1 MPSEAKTFQPFP
13 HDWQS
18 TDYVAGWIDHDVAR
32 DPERRPLLQRMLS
45 SVSFP
50 RHAELEV
57 LDVGAGYGVVTEEVL
72 NALPKAHVTLQ
83 DYSRAMLDRARRRLA
98 GHADRL
104 SYVLADLMDPAWPQH
119 VGGPFD
125 LAVSAIVLHNLGS
138 QEKIFACYPAIHRL
152 LRPGGHFLNCDRFVD
167 GVDGHLTAL
176 RTAGFGRVECI
187 WQDPP
192 RAIVVASRTD
202 R

>member
-1 MPSEAKTFQPFP
+1 MKL
-13 HDWQS
+13 S
-18 TDYVAGWIDHDVAR
+18 TVGRNSA
-32 DPERRPLLQRMLS
+32 LL
-45 SVSFP
+45 F
-50 RHAELEV
+50 V
-57 LDVGAGYGVVTEEVL
+57 LGFA
-72 NALPKAHVTLQ
+72 ACH
-83 DYSRAMLDRARRRLA
+83 
-98 GHADRL
+98 
-104 SYVLADLMDPAWPQH
+104 
-119 VGGPFD
+119 
-125 LAVSAIVLHNLGS
+125 LGS

>member
-32 DPERRPLLQRMLS
+32 DPERRPLLRQMLS

-50 RHAELEV
+50 PDAEIEV

-72 NALPKAHVTLQ
+72 NALPEAHVTLQ
-83 DYSRAMLDRARRRLA
+83 DYSRAMLDQARRRLA